1 MSDID
6 EVAVLPM
13 GATVPPSGTGWPR
26 QLWSLVRTERVLALG
41 VVLSGIAIFL
51 TAFGPLIAPDSTTA
65 ASSAV
70 ALPPSAAHP
79 FGTDA
84 NGTDVLSRVLAAPR
98 VDVSIALA
106 VVVIA
111 LVGGGLIGLL
121 VGYVRGPLGEL
132 AMRALELAQAFPLFV
147 VAMICIVML
156 GGSIWDLIGVAALL
170 NAPIYIRLVRSQ
182 VLSVREETFV
192 EASRA
197 NGLSETRI
205 ALRHVLPNSM
215 TAAFAQAPITVGYTI
230 LLTAGLSFIGVGI
243 RPPTP
248 EWGSMI
254 ASGTNSIVLGQWWMS
269 VFPGAALAL
278 TAFGFAAVGEVLV
291 SHLGERR

>member
-1 MSDID
+1 MR
-6 EVAVLPM
+6 ARAL
-13 GATVPPSGTGWPR
+13 
-26 QLWSLVRTERVLALG
+26 LRTERVLALG
-41 VVLSGIAIFL
+41 VVLSAIAIFL
-51 TAFGPLIAPDSTTA
+51 AVFGPVIAPDSTTA

-70 ALPPSAAHP
+70 ALPPSAAHW

-98 VDVSIALA
+98 IDVSIALA
-106 VVVIA
+106 VVAISLIGGA
-111 LVGGGLIGLL
+111 LVGLL
-121 VGYVRGPLGEL
+121 VGYVRGRLGEL
-132 AMRALELAQAFPLFV
+132 AMRALELAQTFPLFV
-147 VAMICIVML
+147 VAMICITML

-170 NAPIYIRLVRSQ
+170 NMPIYIRLVRSQ

-230 LLTAGLSFIGVGI
+230 LLTAGLSFIGVGV
-243 RPPTP
+243 RPPTA

-254 ASGTNSIVLGQWWMS
+254 AAGTNSIVLGQWWMS